1 MVYQDNN
8 RNAENLRKFQSGG
21 WQGWQQQIRKSSL
34 GESKIASEQL
44 AVDSNLSS
52 VQVSK
57 RMDTQR
63 MSLQL
68 CETTTRSLS
77 SPRSPPS
84 SKPEAKT
91 DKKIDYQK
99 TRQYF
104 KHRQSVVAKNKEHQ
118 HQLGSFTSQTRPS
131 ILASRNS
138 VQIDFDDAGR
148 TRRQRKTKSSFR
160 DGRDSITARENDITN
175 AKSLADEQ
183 AALEQMIENMNRELI
198 FRSCDERQRAQ

>member
-44 AVDSNLSS
+44 VVDSNLSS
-52 VQVSK
+52 VQASK
-57 RMDTQR
+57 QMDTQR
-63 MSLQL
+63 LSLQL

-84 SKPEAKT
+84 SKPEGKT

-118 HQLGSFTSQTRPS
+118 HHLGSFTSQTRPS
-131 ILASRNS
+131 IVASDVYRNS

-160 DGRDSITARENDITN
+160 DGRDSITARDNDVTN

-183 AALEQMIENMNRELI
+183 AALE
-198 FRSCDERQRAQ
+198 